1 MSIEVKNLYK
11 YYGEQAAVRDVSFSV
26 KKGEIVAFLGP
37 NGAGKSTTMKIMTGF
52 MPASEGEVFICGKKV
67 DIDKLDTRQIIGYLP
82 ENNPLYTDMYV
93 REYLEFVGRI
103 YKIKNLKARVSEMI
117 HAVGLDVEQHKKIGA
132 LSKGYRQ
139 RVGLAQAI
147 IHDPEVL
154 ILDEPT
160 TGLDPNQLVEIR
172 ELIRSIGKEKT
183 VILSTH
189 IMQEVE
195 AICDR
200 VIIISKGQIVADDT
214 AKTLQQELEHQTVY
228 VEFDA
233 KVLKA
238 QLSKIPGVS
247 KVEAL
252 ENGWLIESVTLE
264 DLRKAVAQYAQ
275 KENWLILTLRVD
287 QKSLEDVFKSLTS
300 NSTVEIS
307 NVENSEKKSVSSNS
321 ETEASILFQILAFLI
336 PFIGII
342 LYFTNISS
350 QPKKAKRYAL
360 LACISSIIGI
370 ILKYLN

>member
-11 YYGEQAAVRDVSFSV
+11 YYGEQAAVRDISFSV

-103 YKIKNLKARVSEMI
+103 YKIKNLKVRVSEMI
-117 HAVGLDVEQHKKIGA
+117 SAVGLEVEQHKKIGA

-214 AKTLQQELEHQTVY
+214 AKILQQDLQHQTVY
-228 VEFDA
+228 VEFDN
-233 KVLKA
+233 KVSAA
-238 QLSKIPGVS
+238 QLKKIPNVS
-247 KVEAL
+247 KVEGL
-252 ENGWLIESVTLE
+252 NNGWLIESLSNT
-264 DLRKAVAQYAQ
+264 DLRKEVAQYAQ
-275 KENWLILTLRVD
+275 AQDWLILTLNIE
-287 QKSLEDVFKSLTS
+287 QKTLEEVFKELT
-300 NSTVEIS
+300 
-307 NVENSEKKSVSSNS
+307 K
-321 ETEASILFQILAFLI
+321 
-336 PFIGII
+336 
-342 LYFTNISS
+342 
-350 QPKKAKRYAL
+350 
-360 LACISSIIGI
+360 
-370 ILKYLN
+370 

>member
-52 MPASEGEVFICGKKV
+52 MPASEGEVYICGKKV

-183 VILSTH
+183 VLLSTH

-214 AKTLQQELEHQTVY
+214 AKILQQDLQHQTVY
-228 VEFDA
+228 VEFDN
-233 KVLKA
+233 KVSAA
-238 QLSKIPGVS
+238 QLKKIPNAS

-252 ENGWLIESVTLE
+252 NNGWLIESLSNT
-264 DLRKAVAQYAQ
+264 DLRKEVAQYAQ
-275 KENWLILTLRVD
+275 AQDWLILTLNIE
-287 QKSLEDVFKSLTS
+287 QKTLEEVFKELT
-300 NSTVEIS
+300 
-307 NVENSEKKSVSSNS
+307 K
-321 ETEASILFQILAFLI
+321 
-336 PFIGII
+336 
-342 LYFTNISS
+342 
-350 QPKKAKRYAL
+350 
-360 LACISSIIGI
+360 
-370 ILKYLN
+370 

>member
-52 MPASEGEVFICGKKV
+52 MPASEGEVEICGIKV
-67 DIDKLDTRQIIGYLP
+67 DIDKLETRRLIGYLP

-103 YKIKNLKARVSEMI
+103 YKIKNLKARVAEMI
-117 HAVGLDVEQHKKIGA
+117 TAVGLDVEQHKKIGA

-200 VIIISKGQIVADDT
+200 VIIISKGQIVADDN

-233 KVLKA
+233 KVSKA

-287 QKSLEDVFKSLTS
+287 QKSLEEVFKELT
-300 NSTVEIS
+300 
-307 NVENSEKKSVSSNS
+307 K
-321 ETEASILFQILAFLI
+321 
-336 PFIGII
+336 
-342 LYFTNISS
+342 
-350 QPKKAKRYAL
+350 
-360 LACISSIIGI
+360 
-370 ILKYLN
+370 